1 MRTREQMRSTLAEYP
16 AVSAVLDELADE
28 HGELLVSTLDDF
40 CERYPDSAP
49 LQRAA
54 MRTNGSSAGWF
65 LVTGAGNR
73 IWMVP
78 ATGDAVEIT
87 EDLPGGSERA

>member
-1 MRTREQMRSTLAEYP
+1 MRTREQMRATLAEYP

-40 CERYPDSAP
+40 CERYPDSVP

-54 MRTNGSSAGWF
+54 LRTSGSSTGWF
-65 LVTGAGNR
+65 LVTAAENR